1 MSRPVASPDER
12 MATQVAAIRA
22 RDHSAIAR
30 AISAIEHGA
39 AISRALLARLEDAR
53 GNAHVVGITGP
64 PGAGKSTLIDAIVLE
79 YLARDVPVAV
89 VAVDPTS
96 PVTGGAVLGD
106 RVRMGASGKDDRVFI
121 RSLAS
126 RGHPGGVSRA
136 ASDTVDVLDAA
147 GFPVVIVETVGAGQ
161 SDVAVAKLVDTT
173 IVVSPP
179 GLGDDVQ
186 AIKAGILEIADILV
200 VSKADQPNA
209 ERTLGDLRDMLKLRN
224 KGARNVPVLST
235 AAATAQGVPALVDAI
250 AAHANAHGRGRRL
263 KPRAAV
269 ETEVDLIERARNL
282 HAADA
287 FMRSCNVALVD
298 VGAGHATLRMTVV
311 RDHLNFLGSCH
322 GGALFS
328 LADGAFGLASN
339 THGPISAAIDAHI
352 AFHVAVREG
361 DVLTARANE
370 VSRSRRV
377 ATYRVD
383 VERADGVRVAS
394 FTGTVFRRDEPGLAK

>member
-1 MSRPVASPDER
+1 MNRQVASLDER
-12 MATQVAAIRA
+12 VAAQVAAIRA

-30 AISAIEHGA
+30 AISAIEQGA
-39 AISRALLARLEDAR
+39 PFARALLEALAEAR

-64 PGAGKSTLIDAIVLE
+64 PGAGKSTLVNAIVLE

-106 RVRMGASGKDDRVFI
+106 RVRMGASGDDERVFI

-126 RGHPGGVSRA
+126 RGHAGGVSRA
-136 ASDTVDVLDAA
+136 TADAVDVLDAA
-147 GFPVVIVETVGAGQ
+147 GFPVIIVETVGAGQ
-161 SDVAVAKLVDTT
+161 SDVAIARLADTT
-173 IVVSPP
+173 VVVSPP

-186 AIKAGILEIADILV
+186 AIKAGILEVADILV
-200 VSKADQPNA
+200 VSKSDLPNA
-209 ERTLGDLRDMLKLRN
+209 DRTQGDLRDMLKLRG
-224 KGARNVPVLST
+224 KAARAVPVI
-235 AAATAQGVPALVDAI
+235 ATSASRGEGVAPLVDAI
-250 AAHANAHGRGRRL
+250 AAHVATHGRRRATTL
-263 KPRAAV
+263 GKEAGVPADR
-269 ETEVDLIERARNL
+269 LERARHL
-282 HAADA
+282 HANDA
-287 FMRSCNVALVD
+287 FMRTCDVALVD
-298 VGAGHATLRMTVV
+298 VGPGHATLRMRVA
-311 RDHLNFLGSCH
+311 REHLNFLGSCH

-339 THGPISAAIDAHI
+339 SHGPISAAIDAHI

-361 DVLTARANE
+361 DVLTARASE

-383 VERADGVRVAS
+383 VERDDGVRVAS
-394 FTGTVFRRDEPGLAK
+394 FTGTVFRRDESR

>member
-1 MSRPVASPDER
+1 MDRQVASLDER
-12 MATQVAAIRA
+12 VAAQVAAIRA

-39 AISRALLARLEDAR
+39 PIARALLEALAEAR
-53 GNAHVVGITGP
+53 GSAHVVGITGP
-64 PGAGKSTLIDAIVLE
+64 PGAGKSTLVNAIVLE

-106 RVRMGASGKDDRVFI
+106 RVRMGASGDDERVFI

-126 RGHPGGVSRA
+126 RGHAGGVSRA
-136 ASDTVDVLDAA
+136 TADAVDVLDAA
-147 GFPVVIVETVGAGQ
+147 GFPVIIVETVGAGQ
-161 SDVAVAKLVDTT
+161 SDVAIARLADTT
-173 IVVSPP
+173 VVVSPP

-186 AIKAGILEIADILV
+186 AIKAGILEVADILV
-200 VSKADQPNA
+200 VSKSDLPNA
-209 ERTLGDLRDMLKLRN
+209 DRTQGELRDMLKLRG
-224 KGARNVPVLST
+224 KAARAVPVI
-235 AAATAQGVPALVDAI
+235 ATSASRGEGIAALVDAI
-250 AAHANAHGRGRRL
+250 AAQVATHGRRRAT
-263 KPRAAV
+263 KPGNDAGAPADR
-269 ETEVDLIERARNL
+269 LERVRNL
-282 HAADA
+282 HADDA
-287 FMRSCNVALVD
+287 FMRTCDVSLVD
-298 VGAGHATLRMTVV
+298 VAPGHATLRMRVA
-311 RDHLNFLGSCH
+311 REHLNFLESCH

-339 THGPISAAIDAHI
+339 SHGPISAAIDAHI

-361 DVLTARANE
+361 DVLTARASE

-383 VERADGVRVAS
+383 VDRDDGVRVAS
-394 FTGTVFRRDEPGLAK
+394 FTGTVFRRDESR